1 MKILKITTT
10 LVLAMIGIISAAAQS
25 FYYDYGKKIPIE
37 QAAGMK
43 VIYSDHSMETPPL
56 PPGEG
61 DSITDIWND
70 NNKCLVIYQEGKT

>member
-1 MKILKITTT
+1 MSLIKISIALA
-10 LVLAMIGIISAAAQS
+10 LAMIGIISAAAQS

-61 DSITDIWND
+61 DSM
-70 NNKCLVIYQEGKT
+70 L